1 MTGFINI
8 TNMTDILL
16 ASIFILFVV
25 QVVTIL
31 KMVNIIKQLNKLFFE
46 VRMLFKNSGI
56 FYQPQKNKVV
66 KFNSCQYCKF
76 RMSFIQITEE
86 ENKDNFYYKCKK
98 HDIEI
103 ELIDS
108 CKQFERDYKQD

>member
-1 MTGFINI
+1 MSELLKIF
-8 TNMTDILL
+8 NMTDILL
-16 ASIFILFVV
+16 AAIFILFAV
-25 QVVTIL
+25 QVITIL
-31 KMVNIIKQLNKLFFE
+31 KVVNIIKQLNKLLFE
-46 VRMLFKNSGI
+46 VRVLFKHSGI

-103 ELIDS
+103 ELTDS
-108 CKQFERDYKQD
+108 CKQFERDYRQG